1 MSNLRDHLT
10 YPDLAGTRK
19 LRRYVLAA
27 LLLLVLVMALFGW
40 ARLQRS
46 QVRAEVFA
54 TPRPVSEVEVQPV
67 ALPSL
72 TATPEPTPMAGCPT
86 DPEEWTFLDAFPGDN
101 YKRIEPGCV
110 YESLAKTV
118 AWHMLERIG
127 YSKPEATEMLGF
139 DGIPYRRIETIQG
152 LTSLKGPL
160 DLAVTM
166 EWGPHPDYRYW
177 TLDENGNPGMAYALQ
192 GCYRAHT
199 VVGNRVE
206 SWGSYPVHCVV
217 AVDYSPGWTVHELGE
232 YRYTANW
239 ADQPGAR
246 VFVLFAYT
254 SEGQWVL
261 VGELADLY
269 VSHDQI
275 GADLAGDREAAAAR
289 HGVMV
294 WDANW
299 LFTTY
304 GFAPY
309 PLQEGWQAMTDPAA
323 LQPMGEELNQ
333 YVEVP

>member
-1 MSNLRDHLT
+1 L
-10 YPDLAGTRK
+10 P
-19 LRRYVLAA
+19 VLI
-27 LLLLVLVMALFGW
+27 LLLFGMTFAAFYAFRAAVADWGVFITGVAEGAYDTPATNQARQSVVWMDIRSGLTTGAQLNDRQVQSQIGIVTSHPWLFGLNL
-40 ARLQRS
+40 AEAHQGGATFRLWQ
-46 QVRAEVFA
+46 F
-54 TPRPVSEVEVQPV
+54 
-67 ALPSL
+67 
-72 TATPEPTPMAGCPT
+72 
-86 DPEEWTFLDAFPGDN
+86 
-101 YKRIEPGCV
+101 Y
-110 YESLAKTV
+110 
-118 AWHMLERIG
+118 
-127 YSKPEATEMLGF
+127 
-139 DGIPYRRIETIQG
+139 
-152 LTSLKGPL
+152 
-160 DLAVTM
+160 
-166 EWGPHPDYRYW
+166 
-177 TLDENGNPGMAYALQ
+177 
-192 GCYRAHT
+192 
-199 VVGNRVE
+199 
-206 SWGSYPVHCVV
+206 
-217 AVDYSPGWTVHELGE
+217 WTVHEFGE